1 MARKV
6 RRGDRVSGSRRDSF
20 RTMRRLGR
28 CVGSGAG
35 LFNNVGLS
43 QELSAGLCAAYFE
56 RSCSSHLS
64 SRSRDRNK
72 AYFDLKQVK
81 EQESAIQK
89 GVWYRRSLTVN
100 LGALMRLLVPVLAAG
115 ISGSLS
121 CVAASAAAPTIS
133 TASGASGQYSFTLV
147 SSPSSIEAAFLKAI
161 APSEKKFGKADVKF
175 VEELEVVKPVATM
188 RGYAKTFLNASLFY
202 QTAAF
207 IAAD

>member
-89 GVWYRRSLTVN
+89 GVWYRRSLTV
-100 LGALMRLLVPVLAAG
+100 VLAAG